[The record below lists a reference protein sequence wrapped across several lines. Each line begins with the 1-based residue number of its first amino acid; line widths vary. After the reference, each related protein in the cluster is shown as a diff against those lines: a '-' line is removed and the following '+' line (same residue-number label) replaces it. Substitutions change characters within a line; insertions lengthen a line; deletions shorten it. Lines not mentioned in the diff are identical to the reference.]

1 MDGALLSRMCQ
12 FDFLWRRAALTL
24 LIAVAPSMAILEA
37 ATAAQ
42 ESSPGTV
49 APSDKQAV
57 SFSEEYLGDQ
67 ANIDAGK
74 ALWQKQCRHC
84 HGKAAYPGKAPKL
97 KPRRYTADFIY
108 ERVTYGFR
116 KMPAWEKVYSQ
127 EERMAVAAFILSDQF
142 SP

>member
-1 MDGALLSRMCQ
+1 MCQ
-12 FDFLWRRAALTL
+12 FDYLWRRTALIL
-24 LIAVAPSMAILEA
+24 LVAVAPPMAILEA
-37 ATAAQ
+37 APAAQ
-42 ESSPGTV
+42 ERSPGTD
-49 APSDKQAV
+49 PSSDVQAV

-84 HGKAAYPGKAPKL
+84 HGRAAYPGKAPKL

-108 ERVTYGFR
+108 DRVTYGFR

>member
-1 MDGALLSRMCQ
+1 MHQ
-12 FDFLWRRAALTL
+12 FDLLRRRAALIL
-24 LIAVAPSMAILEA
+24 LIAVAPAMAVLESA
-37 ATAAQ
+37 LAAQ
-42 ESSPGTV
+42 ESDAGSV
-49 APSDKQAV
+49 ASSDAQAV

-97 KPRRYTADFIY
+97 KPSRYTADLVY
-108 ERVTYGFR
+108 NRVTYGFR

-127 EERMAVAAFILSDQF
+127 KERMAVVAFVLSDQF
-142 SP
+142 AP

>member
-1 MDGALLSRMCQ
+1 MCQ
-12 FDFLWRRAALTL
+12 FDYLWRRAALIL
-24 LIAVAPSMAILEA
+24 LIAVAPPMAILEA
-37 ATAAQ
+37 APAAQ
-42 ESSPGTV
+42 ESSPGAV
-49 APSDKQAV
+49 ASSDVQAV
-57 SFSEEYLGDQ
+57 SFSEEYLGDR

-84 HGKAAYPGKAPKL
+84 HGRAAYPGKAPKL

-108 ERVTYGFR
+108 DRVTYGFR

-127 EERMAVAAFILSDQF
+127 EERMAVVAFVLSDQF

>member
-1 MDGALLSRMCQ
+1 MLQVGLLR
-12 FDFLWRRAALTL
+12 RRAALVL
-24 LIAVAPSMAILEA
+24 LIAVAPAMAVLESA
-37 ATAAQ
+37 PAAQ
-42 ESSPGTV
+42 ESSAGTTV
-49 APSDKQAV
+49 ASSDAQAV

-84 HGKAAYPGKAPKL
+84 HGRAAYPGKAPKL

-108 ERVTYGFR
+108 DRVTYGFR
-116 KMPAWEKVYSQ
+116 KMPAWEKIYSQ
-127 EERMAVAAFILSDQF
+127 EDRRAVVAFVLSDQF

>member
-1 MDGALLSRMCQ
+1 MCQ
-12 FDFLWRRAALTL
+12 FDFLWRRAAPIL
-24 LIAVAPSMAILEA
+24 LVVIALSMAILEA
-37 ATAAQ
+37 APAAQ

-49 APSDKQAV
+49 PSSGEQTV
-57 SFSEEYLGDQ
+57 SFSEAYLGDQ

-74 ALWQKQCRHC
+74 AVWQKQCRHC

-97 KPRRYTADFIY
+97 KPSRYTADLVY
-108 ERVTYGFR
+108 DRVTYGFR

-127 EERMAVAAFILSDQF
+127 EERMAVVAFVLSDQF

>member
-1 MDGALLSRMCQ
+1 MRQIDLLR
-12 FDFLWRRAALTL
+12 RRAALIL
-24 LIAVAPSMAILEA
+24 LIAVAPAMAVLESA
-37 ATAAQ
+37 PAAQ
-42 ESSPGTV
+42 ESSDG
-49 APSDKQAV
+49 AGASSDAQAV
-57 SFSEEYLGDQ
+57 SFSEEFLGDQ

-108 ERVTYGFR
+108 DRVTYGFR
-116 KMPAWEKVYSQ
+116 KMPAWGKVYSQ
-127 EERMAVAAFILSDQF
+127 KERMAVVAFVLSDQF

>member
-1 MDGALLSRMCQ
+1 MHQ
-12 FDFLWRRAALTL
+12 FDLLRRRAALIL
-24 LIAVAPSMAILEA
+24 LIAVAPAMAVLESA
-37 ATAAQ
+37 PAAQ
-42 ESSPGTV
+42 ESDAGSV
-49 APSDKQAV
+49 ASSDAQAV

-97 KPRRYTADFIY
+97 KPSRYTADLVY
-108 ERVTYGFR
+108 DRVTYGFR
-116 KMPAWEKVYSQ
+116 KMPAWEKIYSQ
-127 EERMAVAAFILSDQF
+127 EERMAVVAFVLSDQF

>member
-1 MDGALLSRMCQ
+1 MLQVSLLQ
-12 FDFLWRRAALTL
+12 RRAALVL
-24 LIAVAPSMAILEA
+24 LIAVTPAMAVLESAP
-37 ATAAQ
+37 AAQ
-42 ESSPGTV
+42 ESSAGTV
-49 APSDKQAV
+49 ASSDAQAV

-84 HGKAAYPGKAPKL
+84 HGRAAYPGKAPKL

-108 ERVTYGFR
+108 DRVTYGFR
-116 KMPAWEKVYSQ
+116 KMPAWEKVYS
-127 EERMAVAAFILSDQF
+127 EEDRRAVVAFVLSDQF

>member
-1 MDGALLSRMCQ
+1 MCQ
-12 FDFLWRRAALTL
+12 FDFPWRRTALIL
-24 LIAVAPSMAILEA
+24 LIAVAPPTAILEA
-37 ATAAQ
+37 APAAQ

-49 APSDKQAV
+49 ASSDVQAV

-84 HGKAAYPGKAPKL
+84 HGRAAYPGKAPKL

-108 ERVTYGFR
+108 DRVTYGFR

-127 EERMAVAAFILSDQF
+127 EDRMAVVAFVLSDQF

>member
-1 MDGALLSRMCQ
+1 MCQ
-12 FDFLWRRAALTL
+12 FDYLWRRAALIL
-24 LIAVAPSMAILEA
+24 LIAVAPPMAILEA
-37 ATAAQ
+37 APAAQ
-42 ESSPGTV
+42 ESSPGAV
-49 APSDKQAV
+49 ASSDVQAV

-84 HGKAAYPGKAPKL
+84 HGRAAYPGKAPKL

-108 ERVTYGFR
+108 DRVTYGFR
-116 KMPAWEKVYSQ
+116 KMPAWEKIYSQ